1 MGLIVCAARQLKYKS
16 ASGHKIV
23 FFRSLKAFIWDSSR
37 LEFEAARLVV
47 IVINIIN
54 VSVRVNKTGDL
65 NCIMRGKRGILLT
78 WRKCF
83 QITLKTRFVQCSVLS

>member
-1 MGLIVCAARQLKYKS
+1 MGLIVCAACQLKYKS

-78 WRKCF
+78 
-83 QITLKTRFVQCSVLS
+83 